1 MADMMMD
8 DDFGTSMN
16 GDDSIG
22 NSTET
27 MMDGPLPTK
36 IGDAI
41 AEVRE
46 QPILGGGQ
54 AELVT
59 TPAPTTA
66 PVPEPS
72 EPPRTPTAA
81 PLAPTDPPVTPPPP
95 VPSPVA
101 SPVAEPTV
109 APVPVTPPTKP
120 PRKPSTPPITSP
132 PTEAPTVHYDPV
144 DDDPITDKDFEIV
157 EEVENQLAKQEKVAR
172 TAGGFGF
179 VLAICAMI
187 FTAHQMSEN
196 PDGIFARYVNHLL
209 YLFFMHN
216 TPNDIVPQRFV
227 FWIPLLSLVTISL
240 VQRFGLATAS
250 VDWRLR

>member
-209 YLFFMHN
+209 YLFFMHKH
-216 TPNDIVPQRFV
+216 
-227 FWIPLLSLVTISL
+227 SK
-240 VQRFGLATAS
+240 
-250 VDWRLR
+250 